1 MKTLIINDYRY
12 LRSVLLFWLGLLLL
26 PVLCLAG
33 LHTPLGWSPYY
44 WSSITYAIS
53 LLFLAQIITQAVLVS
68 NLVQKENLKNPHAY
82 WLTRPIPR
90 GQLVAAKFIS
100 TALWFLLPQFLQIG
114 LMALLIPSGL
124 RTPSGILGPVAIPV
138 VLVLCASL
146 VVAGLSRTSGKA
158 LMGLTMIP
166 VGLIITDIAG
176 MYFIRIPLQSGLLRI
191 LGDSFSVESLLI
203 GLVVILSL
211 GGYTLRYFS
220 HRYRSASAFCLG
232 LAALCL
238 VLTIGLEDPPR
249 IPEATMQLPDEATLR
264 VDGINFLRKW
274 GRDNEFGL
282 VSSGQRSGPAAVWD
296 DDDGGKS
303 YGISAQGARIQLNN
317 SRLLIEEIHR
327 RGTTISITFR
337 FIGVL
342 PIPGVAMEEAGLFA
356 LYDPSTGAASFA
368 EHRESYASDALGLL
382 TTGSFELNFR
392 NLDRLEHPEG
402 PLELYFVH
410 LDLLG
415 IDVRRVD
422 YRVHR

>member
-44 WSSITYAIS
+44 RSSITYAIS

-90 GQLVAAKFIS
+90 GQLVVAKFIS
-100 TALWFLLPQFLQIG
+100 TALWFLLPQFLQIS

-303 YGISAQGARIQLNN
+303 YGISAHLHWSGVP
-317 SRLLIEEIHR
+317 EEW
-327 RGTTISITFR
+327 
-337 FIGVL
+337 
-342 PIPGVAMEEAGLFA
+342 
-356 LYDPSTGAASFA
+356 
-368 EHRESYASDALGLL
+368 
-382 TTGSFELNFR
+382 
-392 NLDRLEHPEG
+392 
-402 PLELYFVH
+402 FV
-410 LDLLG
+410 
-415 IDVRRVD
+415 
-422 YRVHR
+422 